1 MNILNAMLVDRIEK
15 HENGRIDLVDIGL
28 HRDLMFDTFPII
40 WDGMVLFFELELTP
54 DVRGKRIHIYVAV
67 VAPDS
72 SVLGEPQQFPVHLPS
87 VDQYDG
93 DSLPF
98 DYNIPTMSIS
108 GPGKYCVRIHTSSE
122 ILRDV
127 SFQVHQ
133 R

>member
-1 MNILNAMLVDRIEK
+1 MNVLNALLVDSIGK
-15 HENGRIDLVDIGL
+15 FDNGRIDLIDIGL
-28 HRDLMFDTFPII
+28 HRDLMYDTFPVV

-54 DVRGKRIHIYVAV
+54 DVRGKRIHVYITV

-72 SVLGEPQQFPVHLPS
+72 SVVGEPEQFAVHLPT
-87 VDQYDG
+87 VEQYDG

-98 DYNIPTMSIS
+98 DYNIPAITLA
-108 GPGKYCVRIHTSSE
+108 GPGKYNIRIHTSTD

-127 SFQVHQ
+127 SFQVHK

>member
-28 HRDLMFDTFPII
+28 HRDLMFDAFPII

>member
-1 MNILNAMLVDRIEK
+1 MILSVLTIAGVFLGLASAASAADKLTATIETSKGNI
-15 HENGRIDLVDIGL
+15 
-28 HRDLMFDTFPII
+28 
-40 WDGMVLFFELELTP
+40 ELELTP

-72 SVLGEPQQFPVHLPS
+72 SVLGEPQQFPVHLPTI
-87 VDQYDG
+87 DQYDG

>member
-15 HENGRIDLVDIGL
+15 FDNGRIDLIDIGL
-28 HRDLMFDTFPII
+28 HRDLMFDAFPVV
-40 WDGMVLFFELELTP
+40 WDGMVLFFELDLTP
-54 DVRGKRIHIYVAV
+54 DVRGKRIHIYVTLLG
-67 VAPDS
+67 PDS
-72 SVLGEPQQFPVHLPS
+72 SIIGEPEQFPVHLPRD
-87 VDQYDG
+87 DQYDG

-98 DYNIPTMSIS
+98 DYNIPAVSIL

-127 SFQVHQ
+127 SFQVHK

>member
-1 MNILNAMLVDRIEK
+1 MNVLNALLVDSIGK
-15 HENGRIDLVDIGL
+15 FDNGRIDLIDIGL
-28 HRDLMFDTFPII
+28 HRDLMFDTFPVV

-54 DVRGKRIHIYVAV
+54 DVRGKRIHVYITV

-72 SVLGEPQQFPVHLPS
+72 SVVGEPEQFPVHLPT
-87 VDQYDG
+87 VEQYDG

-98 DYNIPTMSIS
+98 DYNIPAITLAA
-108 GPGKYCVRIHTSSE
+108 PGKYSIRIHTSTD

-127 SFQVHQ
+127 SFQVHK